1 MRNER
6 VVCVIAAYLSK
17 NLGCHVGII
26 QGDGYTEW
34 TTGDRG
40 FALINEGKDWTP
52 KQIAVHALK
61 HLYVAPPQKKR
72 KGNED
77 DS

>member
-17 NLGCHVGII
+17 QLKCHIGII

-34 TTGDRG
+34 STGERG
-40 FALINEGKDWTP
+40 FALLKDGTDWNP
-52 KQIAVHALK
+52 KQIVVQAVK
-61 HLYVAPPQKKR
+61 YLYVPPPPKKR
-72 KGNED
+72 KTNED

>member
-6 VVCVIAAYLSK
+6 VVCVVAAYLSK
-17 NLGCHVGII
+17 QLKKHVGII

-34 TTGDRG
+34 VVGEAG
-40 FALINEGKDWTP
+40 FALVSDGANWTP
-52 KQIAVHALK
+52 KQIVVQAMQ
-61 HLYVAPPQKKR
+61 HLYVAPVPKKR
-72 KGNED
+72 KTNED